1 MCSKAKMYK
10 EYFNESKKKC
20 MIKKECKKD
29 LEFFNEKTG
38 KCENKP
44 KCKNGERFDD
54 KKGIYENKKCLSDLF
69 YYNDKTKNV
78 LKSQIV
84 NQVNISMNKLKNVNQ
99 KKNVN

>member
-44 KCKNGERFDD
+44 KCKNEKHSMI
-54 KKGIYENKKCLSDLF
+54 KKEYVKI
-69 YYNDKTKNV
+69 KNV
-78 LKSQIV
+78 YQIYF
-84 NQVNISMNKLKNVNQ
+84 IIMTKQ
-99 KKNVN
+99 KMC